1 MTCGKQCSTCNVY
14 KTGVEDTQGIRTMLT
29 AQGGPLQPGYGLFRL
44 PSHSLT
50 QRLAGGRR
58 RRHQNLNVLKYCR
71 GTGGAEADRTAV

>member
-14 KTGVEDTQGIRTMLT
+14 STGVVDTQGTMLT
-29 AQGGPLQPGYGLFRL
+29 TRGGLLQPGYGLFRL

-58 RRHQNLNVLKYCR
+58 RHHENLNVLKKYRR

>member
-1 MTCGKQCSTCNVY
+1 MWESSAVPVVY
-14 KTGVEDTQGIRTMLT
+14 KTGVEDTQGTMLT
-29 AQGGPLQPGYGLFRL
+29 TRGGLLQPGYGLFRL

-58 RRHQNLNVLKYCR
+58 RRHENLNVLKYCR